1 MFVVLHWGHSRSP
14 KVLILSFVQRQRLS
28 ALAGWPWYGA
38 DNYSP
43 SCRPDE
49 PHRKSKARYANV
61 HFTGTERGRCLLQGR
76 LLFPK
81 HFLPPW
87 APRVLLV
94 TENWRPDSW
103 SIRLCVCV
111 CVNMQKKEALFI
123 LFNCEITW
131 SVSGQWCICT
141 CSLCLRRQEK
151 IVYFLFLRINGEI
164 SVGGHL
170 SMFWRFLIFIFG
182 GGSWV
187 FSFFS
192 IPKALVTGE
201 IQGNRMNSHL

>member
-1 MFVVLHWGHSRSP
+1 MAQTTIPHP
-14 KVLILSFVQRQRLS
+14 
-28 ALAGWPWYGA
+28 A
-38 DNYSP
+38 DQMNP
-43 SCRPDE
+43 TG
-49 PHRKSKARYANV
+49 KARRDMPMSTSQARREAGACCKAA
-61 HFTGTERGRCLLQGR
+61 FC
-76 LLFPK
+76 FPNTSS
-81 HFLPPW
+81 LPGPPECSLW
-87 APRVLLV
+87 QKIGGQILGVYDCV
-94 TENWRPDSW
+94 
-103 SIRLCVCV
+103 CVCV

-141 CSLCLRRQEK
+141 CSLCLRRQK

>member
-111 CVNMQKKEALFI
+111 CQHAEKRSPFYFIQLWDNLKRVWPVVYMHVQFVFEEAGEDSLF
-123 LFNCEITW
+123 
-131 SVSGQWCICT
+131 
-141 CSLCLRRQEK
+141 SLPT
-151 IVYFLFLRINGEI
+151 Y
-164 SVGGHL
+164 
-170 SMFWRFLIFIFG
+170 
-182 GGSWV
+182 
-187 FSFFS
+187 
-192 IPKALVTGE
+192 
-201 IQGNRMNSHL
+201 